1 MHERG
6 HFEYGIQLRFL
17 MRITF
22 VNAMGRVGS
31 AEGPVG
37 PPILNENP
45 T

>member
-17 MRITF
+17 ITC

-31 AEGPVG
+31 ADRPAG
-37 PPILNENP
+37 PPILNEKP